1 MWNELNITQHIKST
15 AVVQSVS
22 RVWPFATTWT
32 AAHQASLSLTIS
44 LSLLKLLSIELVM
57 PSTHLILCHPLLL
70 SIFPSIRIFSYE
82 LALCKRWPK
91 YWSFSFSISPTNE
104 YSGLTALKIDWFDLL
119 AVQETLYILLAVL
132 ELLLLPNT
140 LHLSWSLSSVPFP
153 GFPFPP
159 LPLYSTMK
167 LCYPN
172 SGQLRKY
179 FPTPRSWLVLTVTG
193 RVGK

>member
-57 PSTHLILCHPLLL
+57 PSTHLLLCHPLLL

-132 ELLLLPNT
+132 ELLLFIAFVME
-140 LHLSWSLSSVPFP
+140 SE
-153 GFPFPP
+153 
-159 LPLYSTMK
+159 
-167 LCYPN
+167 
-172 SGQLRKY
+172 
-179 FPTPRSWLVLTVTG
+179 
-193 RVGK
+193 

>member
-1 MWNELNITQHIKST
+1 MQIVVN
-15 AVVQSVS
+15 VVQSLTQVLLF
-22 RVWPFATTWT
+22 VTPW
-32 AAHQASLSLTIS
+32 AAACQASLSFTIS
-44 LSLLKLLSIELVM
+44 WSWLKLVSIESVM
-57 PSTHLILCHPLLL
+57 PSNHLILCRPLLL
-70 SIFPSIRIFSYE
+70 LPSIFPRIRVFSNE

>member
-132 ELLLLPNT
+132 ELLLFIAFVME
-140 LHLSWSLSSVPFP
+140 SE
-153 GFPFPP
+153 
-159 LPLYSTMK
+159 
-167 LCYPN
+167 
-172 SGQLRKY
+172 
-179 FPTPRSWLVLTVTG
+179 
-193 RVGK
+193 